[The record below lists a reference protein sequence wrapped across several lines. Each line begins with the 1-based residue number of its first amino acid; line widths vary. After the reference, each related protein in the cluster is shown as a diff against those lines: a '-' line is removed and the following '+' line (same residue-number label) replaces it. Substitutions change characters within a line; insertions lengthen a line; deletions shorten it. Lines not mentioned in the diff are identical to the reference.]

1 MKLTQDQ
8 IDAFRRDGF
17 LRFGRILDEEA
28 VSVLRQEY
36 DRVFREAE
44 ESEDKKARV
53 LTANGGDS
61 SEPKAVL
68 QITQMCERN
77 LHFRRLLYHS
87 DILDVVED
95 LIGPNIQLF
104 HDQALFKPP
113 HTGGPVP
120 WHQDNSY
127 WHCRPANLLSCWL
140 TLDDV
145 DIKNG
150 AMQLLPGS
158 HLQPQ
163 RHEQTSGVL
172 LESKEIDASTAVVI
186 ELPAGG
192 CMFHH
197 CQALHH
203 TAPNLTERQRRAFA
217 IHFMTP
223 GTIRMNRKTGETDS
237 MPPSFERPILRMRI

>member
-44 ESEDKKARV
+44 ESEDKKARF

-145 DIKNG
+145 DVK
-150 AMQLLPGS
+150 M
-158 HLQPQ
+158 
-163 RHEQTSGVL
+163 
-172 LESKEIDASTAVVI
+172 
-186 ELPAGG
+186 
-192 CMFHH
+192 
-197 CQALHH
+197 ALCNSYREA
-203 TAPNLTERQRRAFA
+203 TCSRND
-217 IHFMTP
+217 
-223 GTIRMNRKTGETDS
+223 MNRHQVCFLSRRRS
-237 MPPSFERPILRMRI
+237 MHPRRSSSNFPPEVACSTIVRRFITPRPT